1 MCEDDDNENS
11 TDGRVPALIVRH
23 VRNEIF
29 IVRFVDCTELRV
41 DFDKTKVWRANKDVG
56 EATRRKLVS
65 VPIFAVQVRIDWE
78 KAKQQGRRKRHTFQ
92 RFGLPYSE
100 RADRS
105 LVLLVLREFFARLSE
120 KTHSASIATL

>member
-23 VRNEIF
+23 VRNEVF

-41 DFDKTKVWRANKDVG
+41 DFDKTKVWRANRDIG

-65 VPIFAVQVRIDWE
+65 API
-78 KAKQQGRRKRHTFQ
+78 
-92 RFGLPYSE
+92 LPYRSVLTSRKQRCGWPTGMPEKSHVSE
-100 RADRS
+100 VWIPPQQESRS
-105 LVLLVLREFFARLSE
+105 
-120 KTHSASIATL
+120 